1 MLSSSAPSLVISPAS
16 SSTDQAVLASATD
29 ATKENNTPKG
39 TTTAINTGKEDTPS
53 SNVNSNISNSSV
65 YGLSNISQGEICNEN
80 GMLKCSGISSYGQ
93 CTNGYWVVRDCP
105 IVTVCKEN
113 NNSIYCGFS

>member
-29 ATKENNTPKG
+29 ATNENNTPKG
-39 TTTAINTGKEDTPS
+39 TTTAINTGKEDAPS
-53 SNVNSNISNSSV
+53 SNIDTNIPNNSV
-65 YGLSNISQGEICNEN
+65 YGLSNISQGEMCNEN
-80 GMLKCSGISSYGQ
+80 GMLKCSGKSSYGQ

-105 IVTVCKEN
+105 IVTVCKES